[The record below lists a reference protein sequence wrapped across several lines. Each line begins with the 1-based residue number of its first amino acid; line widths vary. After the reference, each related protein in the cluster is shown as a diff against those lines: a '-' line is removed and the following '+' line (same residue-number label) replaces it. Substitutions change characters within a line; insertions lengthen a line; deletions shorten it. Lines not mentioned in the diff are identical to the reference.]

1 MTTDSTFALL
11 CGGLIALLFGLT
23 VAFAGY
29 RLVFILLPI
38 WGFFFG
44 LWLGAQSM
52 QALLGT
58 GFLATTTSWIVG
70 FLVGAVFAVLS
81 YLFYFMA
88 VALIAGALGYLVA
101 TGVLLWIGLSMNFIT
116 WLIGIVAA
124 VVLAFVT
131 IRFNLQKWVIIVAT
145 SFMGAGMIVVT
156 FALMFNPALK
166 LLENPLTFVL
176 KTDTLSLLLFLVIGI
191 VAVVVQVMHNRSYS
205 VLEYNRWE
213 EMGTTTTTM

>member
-1 MTTDSTFALL
+1 MTTDSFFALM

-101 TGVLLWIGLSMNFIT
+101 TGVLLWIGLSMNWLT
-116 WLIGIVAA
+116 WLIGIVAG

-145 SFMGAGMIVVT
+145 SFMGAGMIVLT
-156 FALMFNPALK
+156 FALMFNPGLK

-176 KTDTLSLLLFLVIGI
+176 KTDTLSMLLFLVIGI

-205 VLEYNRWE
+205 ILEYNRWE
-213 EMGTTTTTM
+213 ESMTA

>member
-1 MTTDSTFALL
+1 
-11 CGGLIALLFGLT
+11 
-23 VAFAGY
+23 
-29 RLVFILLPI
+29 
-38 WGFFFG
+38 
-44 LWLGAQSM
+44 M

-70 FLVGAVFAVLS
+70 FIVGAVFAVLS

-101 TGVLLWIGLSMNFIT
+101 TGVLLWIGLSMNWLT
-116 WLIGIVAA
+116 WLVGIVAG

-145 SFMGAGMIVVT
+145 SFMGAGMIVLT
-156 FALMFNPALK
+156 FALMFNPGLK

-176 KTDTLSLLLFLVIGI
+176 KTDTLSMLLFLVIGI

-205 VLEYNRWE
+205 ILEYNRWE
-213 EMGTTTTTM
+213 NP